1 MPNYRFKCKLGTFSS
16 CSYTFNSFV
25 EVGEHF
31 KKYHPRIS
39 AENLADNFDVF
50 QGEAKPRGRPRNPY
64 KSYSSTGSKWYS
76 SSESYSKYSSGFN
89 SDEFWERVKREQNRE
104 QYRGYNNQTYEST
117 PLRPEPK
124 PEIKSDLVSLMKE
137 RGRGDGEI
145 QAFFNIAGKFS
156 GLTHEELKTLQLV
169 KK

>member
-31 KKYHPRIS
+31 KKYHPGIS
-39 AENLADNFDVF
+39 AENLADSFDVF

-64 KSYSSTGSKWYS
+64 RSYSSGSSRYYS
-76 SSESYSKYSSGFN
+76 SSESHSRYSD
-89 SDEFWERVKREQNRE
+89 SDSNRE
-104 QYRGYNNQTYEST
+104 KAEEAWRKWRQQYRQEYTFT
-117 PLRPEPK
+117 PKPEPK